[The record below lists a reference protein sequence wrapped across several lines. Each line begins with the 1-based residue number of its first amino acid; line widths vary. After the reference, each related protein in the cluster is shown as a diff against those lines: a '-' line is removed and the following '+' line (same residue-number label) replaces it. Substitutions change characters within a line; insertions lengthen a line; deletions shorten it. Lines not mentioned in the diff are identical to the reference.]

1 MEDKENENNKE
12 FEPKYPAQL
21 YTARP
26 NPMALLS
33 PLYDSTFKGIFTQ
46 ETDDS
51 NLALQSFISAV
62 LGRTVKN
69 VILKPNEPAK
79 DNTEQKGMSYDISV
93 EFDNGELSDIEM
105 QAWKESYDYG
115 MRAEIQTARL
125 LNNNAKKG
133 RDWFSPMVYQISSLN
148 FHYRKDDNKEMA
160 WYTMKDEAGDR
171 LTDRQNII
179 FIDLMTIRKKLGT
192 PIKELTPVEKWGL
205 FFSYVDDDKYA
216 DYISELVRSEKGIMA
231 AENVVKHMSEAD
243 DNWFVQN
250 SRFIAERDK
259 NTQIHNAEKRGREEG
274 ALQKAIEAAINLLK
288 MEILSPEQIAQ
299 AQGIPLE
306 KVLEL
311 QKEIRDK

>member
-1 MEDKENENNKE
+1 
-12 FEPKYPAQL
+12 
-21 YTARP
+21 
-26 NPMALLS
+26 
-33 PLYDSTFKGIFTQ
+33 
-46 ETDDS
+46 
-51 NLALQSFISAV
+51 
-62 LGRTVKN
+62 
-69 VILKPNEPAK
+69 
-79 DNTEQKGMSYDISV
+79 
-93 EFDNGELSDIEM
+93 
-105 QAWKESYDYG
+105 
-115 MRAEIQTARL
+115 
-125 LNNNAKKG
+125 
-133 RDWFSPMVYQISSLN
+133 MVYQISSLN

-231 AENVVKHMSEAD
+231 AENVVKYMSEAD

-259 NTQIHNAEKRGREEG
+259 NTQIHNAEKRGLEEG
-274 ALQKAIEAAINLLK
+274 IKQGIQQGIQQGTQQKAIEAAINLLK

-299 AQGIPLE
+299 AQDLPLE